1 MKRNQK
7 LGLFLFFIIVA
18 VIGVWIFQIMN
29 ERMPYVDKFTR
40 GLVGQLEGTLLYDL
54 FRMMTNLGSEFFLYP
69 FVVITAIVLF
79 IWFKHWLP
87 AVIFAG
93 GTLSSHLVNTFIKSI
108 VTRER
113 PSILVEANAEGYS
126 FPSGHAMISIVCY
139 GLIGYFITKKLKS
152 KAAIWIVQILFSL
165 LIFLIGISR
174 YVINVHYLTDII
186 TGLFLGYLLLSGF
199 IYLYERMNTKRSP
212 S

>member
-152 KAAIWIVQILFSL
+152 KAAIRIVQILFSL

>member
-1 MKRNQK
+1 MKRNK
-7 LGLFLFFIIVA
+7 KTILFLFFLMGA
-18 VIGVWIFQIMN
+18 VIGIWFFQIMN
-29 ERMPYVDKFTR
+29 DRMPYADKFTR
-40 GLVGQLEGTLLYDL
+40 GLVGQLENSLLYNP
-54 FRMMTNLGSEFFLYP
+54 FRMMTNLGSDFFLYP
-69 FVVITAIVLF
+69 FVIIAAIVLF

-93 GTLSSHLVNTFIKSI
+93 GTLASHFVNVFIKRI

-113 PSILVEANAEGYS
+113 PSISVEANAEGYS
-126 FPSGHAMISIVCY
+126 FPSGHAMVSIVCY
-139 GLIGYFITKKLKS
+139 GLLAYFITKKLKS
-152 KAAIWIVQILFSL
+152 KAAKLFVQILFSL

-186 TGLFLGYLLLSGF
+186 AGFFFGSLLLLCS
-199 IYLYERMNTKRSP
+199 IYLYERINSKRSP

>member
-87 AVIFAG
+87 TVIFAG

-152 KAAIWIVQILFSL
+152 KAAIRIVQILFSL